1 MIERGTS
8 RAGNPASAQNDVGYG
23 DEDPN
28 WEDPIAGHESGIQ
41 GDGGQGLEDPEDAAL
56 NAGTEQ
62 EVGGEE
68 DLDPYDEPVTPQPRG
83 QNRFQ
88 RLSNE
93 NAELKRQLDTE
104 RRMRQPASPA
114 TPQTPQ
120 APRMQDFSLAMED
133 EATFKARLDLVSA
146 DERYELRQQ
155 RSEQRNE
162 LRYLQQQFNTAQQ
175 QDKISWD
182 ASCASNQRR
191 QRWSERVEQER
202 ERLIREN
209 GQYVNREVVYKF
221 LLGEWLDSPD
231 GQKRMSKRR
240 EAARQRVQSQETRP
254 VSPRSDADRT
264 QRGRLSERDARAR
277 RLEGQ
282 QI

>member
-1 MIERGTS
+1 MTERGPG
-8 RAGNPASAQNDVGYG
+8 RAGNPASAQNGVVYG

-28 WEDPIAGHESGIQ
+28 WEDPITGNEGGVQ
-41 GDGGQGLEDPEDAAL
+41 GDGSQGFEDPEDAAID
-56 NAGTEQ
+56 AGTEQ

-104 RRMRQPASPA
+104 RRMRQPVSSA
-114 TPQTPQ
+114 TPQMPQ
-120 APRMQDFSLAMED
+120 APRMQDFSLALED
-133 EATFKARLDLVSA
+133 DATFRARLDLVSA

-162 LRYLQQQFNTAQQ
+162 LRFMQQQFATAQQ
-175 QDKISWD
+175 QDKTNWD
-182 ASCASNQRR
+182 ASCAANQRR
-191 QRWSERVEQER
+191 QRWSERVERER
-202 ERLIREN
+202 DRLIREE
-209 GQYVNREVVYKF
+209 GKYINREVVYKF

-264 QRGRLSERDARAR
+264 QRGRLNERDARAR